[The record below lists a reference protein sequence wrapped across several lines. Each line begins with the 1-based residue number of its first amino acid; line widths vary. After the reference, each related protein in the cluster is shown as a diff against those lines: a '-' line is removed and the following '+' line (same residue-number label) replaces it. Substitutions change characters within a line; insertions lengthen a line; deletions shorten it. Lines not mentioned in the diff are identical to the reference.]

1 MIEKC
6 ILFLCRMK
14 KRLIIRRFVSAMA
27 FLEIFYKKQTNACRS
42 NIWIYFRLNLL
53 IENFCCD
60 LILLWTTNSRHC
72 FRLIKVLLSMG
83 IRWRLPCD
91 WKMIISIEI
100 DKNRNSLSWLN
111 FRIYINKSQYPSS
124 YYYCQ
129 HIFSLYIT

>member
-1 MIEKC
+1 MLNDRKVHFISMSHEKKINYKTLC
-6 ILFLCRMK
+6 I
-14 KRLIIRRFVSAMA
+14 SNG
-27 FLEIFYKKQTNACRS
+27 IFGNILQETNQCVL
-42 NIWIYFRLNLL
+42 WIYFRLNLL

-60 LILLWTTNSRHC
+60 LIVLWTTNSRHC

-83 IRWRLPCD
+83 SRWRLPCD

-111 FRIYINKSQYPSS
+111 LRIYINKIQFPSS
-124 YYYCQ
+124 HYYCQ